1 MHKLALL
8 QLAALFV
15 ITQILGL
22 AVANVLIKEDIRT
35 TIITENPEDIE
46 NAIGLFVYILVMTA
60 FLLIII
66 TFVKFRGVTFLFE
79 SLALFAT
86 SVIVFGALIPEA
98 AGILTVLL
106 IGLRF
111 LLRESIVIKNIA
123 CLVAVA
129 GAGSLIG
136 VSLGVVPVAIFLI
149 LLAIYDYIAVFKTK
163 HMVKIAKAITKENV
177 AFAFSIPTREKVYQL
192 GTGDLVMPLVF
203 VTAVLNKVKVSAG
216 LQIALLPIAVILL
229 ASLLGLLA
237 TLYYCMR
244 KKVAM
249 PALPLQT
256 AFMLFAWVVFVL
268 IGMPVSLHWNAFSL
282 HSKKPAGMFP
292 GDPYLSQK
300 LLLLSF
306 FRKILCLAQA
316 ILFSFWEIMKKV
328 SLRIFVLLR
337 FLPAAPIHTQNC
349 ALLILGLRKELH
361 ANHALKQALCTFQHL
376 AFLRLQTT
384 CKAEQH

>member
-8 QLAALFV
+8 QLATLFV

-22 AVANVLIKEDIRT
+22 AVANTLIKENIRT

-66 TFVKFRGVTFLFE
+66 TFVKFRGITFLFE

-86 SVIVFGALIPEA
+86 SVIVFGTLIPEV

-123 CLVAVA
+123 CLIAVA

-136 VSLGVVPVAIFLI
+136 VSLGVVPAAIFLV

-203 VTAVLNKVKVSAG
+203 ATAVLNKIKASAG
-216 LQIALLPIAVILL
+216 LQIALLPIAVILF

-237 TLYYCMR
+237 TLYYCMK

-268 IGMPVSLHWNAFSL
+268 IGMPVL
-282 HSKKPAGMFP
+282 
-292 GDPYLSQK
+292 
-300 LLLLSF
+300 
-306 FRKILCLAQA
+306 
-316 ILFSFWEIMKKV
+316 
-328 SLRIFVLLR
+328 
-337 FLPAAPIHTQNC
+337 
-349 ALLILGLRKELH
+349 
-361 ANHALKQALCTFQHL
+361 
-376 AFLRLQTT
+376 
-384 CKAEQH
+384 